1 MITMEVRVGVQTDAW
16 MGITRR
22 EVHNSCSIVKQLIYR
37 LNAATQHNDVGGDF
51 PFITESLFEGR
62 VEWLF
67 SALPSAHCRP
77 LTQFGSIMRL
87 EVECSVGCEKRVVG
101 QGWLRGE
108 TEELN
113 VLGAT
118 WKSDQKI
125 IYFQC
130 EGIQNAHCTISLSSA
145 APHNHH
151 GTVTRDNCIHFAI

>member
-1 MITMEVRVGVQTDAW
+1 MNTMKVRVGVQTDAW

-77 LTQFGSIMRL
+77 STQFGSIMRL
-87 EVECSVGCEKRVVG
+87 EVECSAGCEKRSRRSGVIEG
-101 QGWLRGE
+101 GNRGIE
-108 TEELN
+108 RFRCHLEIRSKDNLFPMWGN
-113 VLGAT
+113 S
-118 WKSDQKI
+118 K
-125 IYFQC
+125 
-130 EGIQNAHCTISLSSA
+130 CTLPNLFVISSS
-145 APHNHH
+145 PQPP
-151 GTVTRDNCIHFAI
+151 RNCHSR